1 MKLSTTKLRA
11 LILQFL
17 ILLVFVNNA
26 HASAQNILDKK
37 VNITT
42 EKIEIRKL
50 LREIQKQTGVE
61 FIYSSDVIK
70 VNTKVACK
78 LPNKRLSDFLI
89 TVLKPMG
96 ISYSIIDDRQ
106 VLLFNTDPEESAI
119 APEGAEVAYHPSA
132 PIRIKG
138 TVLNNNNVPMSGV
151 TVIVRGTNT
160 STVTG
165 DDGSFVVS
173 VPYAEATL

>member
-70 VNTKVACK
+70 VNNASVTELKNACDDA
-78 LPNKRLSDFLI
+78 LKR
-89 TVLKPMG
+89 
-96 ISYSIIDDRQ
+96 
-106 VLLFNTDPEESAI
+106 
-119 APEGAEVAYHPSA
+119 
-132 PIRIKG
+132 
-138 TVLNNNNVPMSGV
+138 
-151 TVIVRGTNT
+151 
-160 STVTG
+160 
-165 DDGSFVVS
+165 VS
-173 VPYAEATL
+173 NIPFPFKH